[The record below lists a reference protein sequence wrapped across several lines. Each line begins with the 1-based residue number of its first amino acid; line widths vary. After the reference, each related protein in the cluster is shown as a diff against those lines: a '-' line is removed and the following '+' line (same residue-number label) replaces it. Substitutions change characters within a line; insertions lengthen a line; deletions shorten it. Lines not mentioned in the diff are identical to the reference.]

1 MRKRNERK
9 RIYANAIDVGDGRE
23 DQYGGKKEKERDR
36 QKEKKSSTYTLVR
49 GRRVIPSLSFSF
61 FFPVFTILVVMLTLH
76 RYDKAV

>member
-1 MRKRNERK
+1 MKERE
-9 RIYANAIDVGDGRE
+9 YMQTQLMWVMGGRTSM
-23 DQYGGKKEKERDR
+23 GGKKKKERDR
-36 QKEKKSSTYTLVR
+36 QKEKKSSTYTLGR